1 MKGKNM
7 IYKLKRNIPNII
19 TISRIVSLI
28 LGFVFFIK
36 NKIILSLIFY
46 IYGAV
51 SDAFDGYFARKLS
64 AYSKFGQYLDAISD
78 KLYFLSLIIILLIY
92 KYYLIVIPLII
103 ELIISVINYLILKK
117 NKKVFTERVGKFK
130 TTLLITD
137 LILGIISIKIKEIIY
152 PHIII
157 LLLVLYFEFQTVFAY
172 INQLNNKSK
181 EKIVS
186 FKGKNVI
193 ERIKLLLEEFIYYIK
208 KPITIK

>member
-1 MKGKNM
+1 M

-51 SDAFDGYFARKLS
+51 SDALDGYFARKLS

-92 KYYLIVIPLII
+92 KYYLMVTPLII

-130 TTLLITD
+130 TTLLIID

>member
-1 MKGKNM
+1 M

-103 ELIISVINYLILKK
+103 ELTISVINYLILKK
-117 NKKVFTERVGKFK
+117 NKKVFTERVGKYK
-130 TTLLITD
+130 TTLLIID

-186 FKGKNVI
+186 FKGKKVI
-193 ERIKLLLEEFIYYIK
+193 ERIKLLLKEFIYYIK

>member
-1 MKGKNM
+1 M

-46 IYGAV
+46 IYGAA
-51 SDAFDGYFARKLS
+51 SDAWDGYFARKLS

-103 ELIISVINYLILKK
+103 ELIISAINYLILKK

-130 TTLLITD
+130 TTLLIID

-193 ERIKLLLEEFIYYIK
+193 ERIKLLLKEFIYYIK

>member
-1 MKGKNM
+1 M

-130 TTLLITD
+130 TTLLIID

-193 ERIKLLLEEFIYYIK
+193 ERIKLLSEEFIYYIK

>member
-1 MKGKNM
+1 M

-19 TISRIVSLI
+19 TTSRIVSLI

-51 SDAFDGYFARKLS
+51 SDALDGYFARKLS

-103 ELIISVINYLILKK
+103 ESIISVINYLILKK

-130 TTLLITD
+130 TTLLIID

>member
-1 MKGKNM
+1 M

-51 SDAFDGYFARKLS
+51 SDALDGYFARKLS

-78 KLYFLSLIIILLIY
+78 KLYFLSLMIILLIY

-130 TTLLITD
+130 TTLLIID

-152 PHIII
+152 PHIIV

-181 EKIVS
+181 EKIVN
-186 FKGKNVI
+186 FKGKSII

>member
-1 MKGKNM
+1 M

-103 ELIISVINYLILKK
+103 ELTISVINYLMLKK

-130 TTLLITD
+130 TTLLIID

>member
-1 MKGKNM
+1 M

-28 LGFVFFIK
+28 LGFIFFIK

-130 TTLLITD
+130 TTLLIID

>member
-1 MKGKNM
+1 M

-130 TTLLITD
+130 TTLLIID

>member
-1 MKGKNM
+1 M

-28 LGFVFFIK
+28 LGFIFFIK

-130 TTLLITD
+130 TTLLIID

-186 FKGKNVI
+186 FKEKNVI

>member
-1 MKGKNM
+1 M

-51 SDAFDGYFARKLS
+51 SDALDGYFSRKLS

-130 TTLLITD
+130 TTLLIID

>member
-1 MKGKNM
+1 M

-193 ERIKLLLEEFIYYIK
+193 ERIKLLSEEFIYYIK

>member
-1 MKGKNM
+1 M

-51 SDAFDGYFARKLS
+51 SDALDGYFARKLS

-130 TTLLITD
+130 TTLLIID

-193 ERIKLLLEEFIYYIK
+193 ERIKLLLEESIYYIK

>member
-1 MKGKNM
+1 M

-51 SDAFDGYFARKLS
+51 SDALDGYFARKLS

-103 ELIISVINYLILKK
+103 ESIISVINYLILKK

-130 TTLLITD
+130 TTLLIID

-186 FKGKNVI
+186 FKEKNVI